1 MINDPNDKPPTILP
15 GANPDPA
22 SPDHA
27 PVKSAI
33 DARSG
38 VMFGTMRWVLTI
50 SLAAVVIAFGLVW
63 LTTHHAH

>member
-1 MINDPNDKPPTILP
+1 VANSIQDSVLVP

-33 DARSG
+33 QARG
-38 VMFGTMRWVLTI
+38 GIVFGRMRWALAISVMAAAIVL
-50 SLAAVVIAFGLVW
+50 LAVW
-63 LTTHHAH
+63 ALGVHHH

>member
-1 MINDPNDKPPTILP
+1 LVP

-33 DARSG
+33 QARG
-38 VMFGTMRWVLTI
+38 AIIFGRMRWVLAI
-50 SLAAVVIAFGLVW
+50 SVMAAAIALLGVW
-63 LTTHHAH
+63 ALGVHHH